1 MTSLTLA
8 TCSPQ
13 EVFMFNRFR
22 KPESEVLAEHRQ
34 PNESQSKELERI
46 DAKGQEKFVEEVTDP
61 TLQGPPPEPE
71 GEVDSGP
78 ASEIEPASGEELT
91 VEEYPNLVRPAG
103 SDTTDQTEAQE
114 CDDELWVGASDGLTD
129 QLPAQDLFDD
139 QANEEE
145 LESQETPP
153 PSKGSPAESFESGL
167 RRIKKKPATGSR
179 AYYTPQ
185 QRLLILDTWRRSGLP
200 AADFADLVNV
210 SKHTLYKWKSLFER
224 LGPEGLMQQPK
235 GRTGSRLS
243 VVTKR
248 TILMLKQAHPEW
260 GVERISDMLTR
271 GPALSA
277 SPSAILRVLRQ
288 AGYQSVKRPTAPNR
302 PPKVIRFERA
312 KPNQMWQTDFFTF
325 MLKRQN
331 RRLHLIAF
339 MDDHSRFIVCYGLH
353 ASATTSL
360 AIEAV
365 EAGITN
371 FGPPEEILTDNG
383 PQYITWRGK
392 SRFTRHLQT
401 RGIKQIVARPK
412 RPQTLG
418 KIERFWGTLWRE
430 LLEGSVFVD
439 LTDARTR
446 LGHFIDYYNFQRPHR
461 GINGL
466 VPADRFFGAA
476 QEVLETLQRRVA
488 ANSLE
493 LARHGKTKPPFYVTG
508 QVSGQTFSVHSE
520 GERLVL
526 NREGQQREEIELA
539 APPQGDKAKT
549 TEPSPVCPQGI
560 VESGPGE
567 PADEPPL
574 APGQSVIDQFDAEG
588 LNDQA
593 QEKGGQS

>member
-1 MTSLTLA
+1 
-8 TCSPQ
+8 
-13 EVFMFNRFR
+13 MFHRFR
-22 KPESEVLAEHRQ
+22 KPESKVLAEHGA
-34 PNESQSKELERI
+34 PNESQPQEPERN
-46 DAKGQEKFVEEVTDP
+46 DAEVQEKFVEEVTAP
-61 TLQGPPPEPE
+61 ARQGPPPEPE
-71 GEVDSGP
+71 GELDSGP
-78 ASEIEPASGEELT
+78 TREIESASGDELT
-91 VEEYPNLVRPAG
+91 VEEYSNLVRPAG
-103 SDTTDQTEAQE
+103 PATTDQTEAE
-114 CDDELWVGASDGLTD
+114 ACDDELWDLASEGPAD
-129 QLPAQDLFDD
+129 QRPAQDLFDD
-139 QANEEE
+139 EANEEE
-145 LESQETPP
+145 LDFHEPRP
-153 PSKGSPAESFESGL
+153 PSKGSPESFESGL

-200 AADFADLVNV
+200 ASDFADLVNV

-224 LGPEGLMQQPK
+224 LGPEGLMQQSK

-243 VVTKR
+243 EVTKR

-260 GVERISDMLTR
+260 GVERISDMLAR

-277 SPSAILRVLRQ
+277 SPSAILRVLGE

-302 PPKVIRFERA
+302 PPKVKRFERA
-312 KPNQMWQTDFFTF
+312 KPNQLWQTDFFTF

-353 ASATTSL
+353 ASATTNL

-392 SRFTRHLQT
+392 SRFTRHLET

-476 QEVLETLQRRVA
+476 QKVLETLQRRVA

-526 NREGQQREEIELA
+526 NREGQPREEIELA
-539 APPQGDKAKT
+539 APSQTDEANAS
-549 TEPSPVCPQGI
+549 EPSPVCPQGI
-560 VESGPGE
+560 VASRAGE
-567 PADEPPL
+567 PADQPPL
-574 APGQSVIDQFDAEG
+574 PPGQSVIDQFDAEG
-588 LNDQA
+588 LNDQD